1 MVLGF
6 GSWIWF
12 LVLVLG
18 FGSWFWFL
26 VLVLG
31 FGSWFLVL
39 VLLIVQAIRLNWTV
53 TLKHL
58 VLSFWSSYLV
68 EFVKS
73 SSSGRLP
80 FWMRSSSILGEV
92 NSNLG

>member
-1 MVLGF
+1 MQN
-6 GSWIWF
+6 GSTT

-18 FGSWFWFL
+18 FCSWFLFLDLVFVLGFGFWFWFLVWFL

-39 VLLIVQAIRLNWTV
+39 VLLIVQALRLNWTV

-58 VLSFWSSYLV
+58 VLL
-68 EFVKS
+68 
-73 SSSGRLP
+73 L
-80 FWMRSSSILGEV
+80 
-92 NSNLG
+92 